1 MSDSKLDT
9 DPKALQRA
17 RAAHLRDLLEPWSV
31 RRLEARTGIG
41 RGTLQTRLAGQT
53 ELAMS
58 DIELLAP
65 VIRMTPEELFAELR
79 SVDVTVPTGGGVNFL
94 GVTPLHRGWKVGPE
108 GLEPPASSVKSGE
121 LAEVIVGPWPTIDE
135 PTKALG

>member
-79 SVDVTVPTGGGVNFL
+79 SVDVTAPNGGGVKFL
-94 GVTPLHRGWKVGPE
+94 GVAPLHRGWKVGPE
-108 GLEPPASSVKSGE
+108 GLEPPASSVKSGQ
-121 LAEVIVGPWPTIDE
+121 LIVGPWGVVDE
-135 PTKALG
+135 VQAHA